1 MISEQQQQQNQ
12 MTEDMYGNE
21 VKRRRINQVGDHL
34 KVWQVS
40 EVLYL
45 FPEEWKHGEVKFM
58 HVVQE
63 EQVPEEQVP
72 EEQVPEEE
80 PQEEPQEEQVPEAP
94 MHLIGRLMN
103 VQTNEGRFH
112 GTLMTLFELNGERAI
127 HIETTDGQ
135 NRIFRTSEI
144 IGLEVLYPVAG
155 SQNEVPQNEV
165 PQNEVPQNEEVCLS
179 PIPHNNEDTSDDD
192 AETIILEDNEDN
204 EDEDDFPDVQF
215 IRHEPRHQSQQ
226 QQQQQQQQQHQQQQP
241 EEPNCCA
248 ICFDATDNAR
258 NFVSLDCGH
267 QFHFACIIGNMASG
281 GPNRNQCPMC
291 RGNVIS
297 SDVDRSELDYS
308 IGTVHERAHH
318 LQYEL
323 DRTQAYREALG
334 AEYARIMQMNIAIGT
349 RHEDEQ
355 QARDAL
361 DRRAYI
367 HGLNE
372 RIATVVARIMTIVS
386 SDIQQNNT
394 SGMRAN
400 QMHFERQVLDV
411 CMGFG
416 MMAYDRQYD
425 EQPQAQD
432 QYQDQDQY
440 QAQEDMM
447 MEEETPRIV
456 ARREPGFVY
465 INEVHSTPETQRA
478 TEAVISAAQAA
489 GESVIL
495 ITANGDMVFVA

>member
-1 MISEQQQQQNQ
+1 
-12 MTEDMYGNE
+12 
-21 VKRRRINQVGDHL
+21 
-34 KVWQVS
+34 
-40 EVLYL
+40 
-45 FPEEWKHGEVKFM
+45 
-58 HVVQE
+58 
-63 EQVPEEQVP
+63 
-72 EEQVPEEE
+72 
-80 PQEEPQEEQVPEAP
+80 

-155 SQNEVPQNEV
+155 

-192 AETIILEDNEDN
+192 AETIILEDNED
-204 EDEDDFPDVQF
+204 EDDFPDVQF
-215 IRHEPRHQSQQ
+215 IRHEPRHQSQSQ
-226 QQQQQQQQQHQQQQP
+226 QQQQQQQQQP

-425 EQPQAQD
+425 EQPQAQAQA
-432 QYQDQDQY
+432 QYQAQDQY
-440 QAQEDMM
+440 QEDMM
-447 MEEETPRIV
+447 MEEEPPRIV
-456 ARREPGFVY
+456 ARREPGVVY

-495 ITANGDMVFVA
+495 ITANGNMVFVA

>member
-1 MISEQQQQQNQ
+1 M
-12 MTEDMYGNE
+12 
-21 VKRRRINQVGDHL
+21 
-34 KVWQVS
+34 
-40 EVLYL
+40 
-45 FPEEWKHGEVKFM
+45 
-58 HVVQE
+58 
-63 EQVPEEQVP
+63 
-72 EEQVPEEE
+72 
-80 PQEEPQEEQVPEAP
+80 
-94 MHLIGRLMN
+94 
-103 VQTNEGRFH
+103 
-112 GTLMTLFELNGERAI
+112 
-127 HIETTDGQ
+127 
-135 NRIFRTSEI
+135 
-144 IGLEVLYPVAG
+144 
-155 SQNEVPQNEV
+155 
-165 PQNEVPQNEEVCLS
+165 
-179 PIPHNNEDTSDDD
+179 
-192 AETIILEDNEDN
+192 
-204 EDEDDFPDVQF
+204 QF
-215 IRHEPRHQSQQ
+215 IRHEPHQQSQQ
-226 QQQQQQQQQHQQQQP
+226 QPQQSHDT

-248 ICFDATDNAR
+248 ICFDATDANR

-432 QYQDQDQY
+432 QYQAQY

-456 ARREPGFVY
+456 ARREPGVVY

-495 ITANGDMVFVA
+495 ITANGNMVVVT

>member
-1 MISEQQQQQNQ
+1 M
-12 MTEDMYGNE
+12 
-21 VKRRRINQVGDHL
+21 
-34 KVWQVS
+34 
-40 EVLYL
+40 
-45 FPEEWKHGEVKFM
+45 
-58 HVVQE
+58 
-63 EQVPEEQVP
+63 
-72 EEQVPEEE
+72 
-80 PQEEPQEEQVPEAP
+80 
-94 MHLIGRLMN
+94 IGRLMN

-144 IGLEVLYPVAG
+144 IGVNVLYPVAG
-155 SQNEVPQNEV
+155 SQNEVPQNEVPQNEV

-192 AETIILEDNEDN
+192 AETIILEDNED
-204 EDEDDFPDVQF
+204 DDDFPDVQF

-226 QQQQQQQQQHQQQQP
+226 QQPQQQQF

-372 RIATVVARIMTIVS
+372 RIATVVARIITIVS

-425 EQPQAQD
+425 EQPQAQAQA
-432 QYQDQDQY
+432 QYQAQDQY
-440 QAQEDMM
+440 QEDMM
-447 MEEETPRIV
+447 MEEEPPRIV
-456 ARREPGFVY
+456 ARREPGVVY

-495 ITANGDMVFVA
+495 ITANGNMVFVA